1 MATPRTLKLKM
12 PACQILIE
20 TKRNGRVNG
29 KIIYGFHKSEHPCR
43 NYAMK
48 GKTCCWSHRSLE
60 NTVYV
65 EDQEKIVREF
75 VSKIFKKIESD
86 IIEKAKFRINESD
99 CWPIVHANI
108 IINQAQN
115 QAHGLAI
122 VSGFLIKSDDTSDLY
137 LKRLA
142 VLIAAEYF
150 FRFPVHFDQRT
161 LGNTIVRKLI
171 EAGFPERTYIN
182 KLEVIINK

>member
-1 MATPRTLKLKM
+1 MT
-12 PACQILIE
+12 ACQIIIE
-20 TKRNGRVNG
+20 TKRNGRVKG
-29 KIIYGFHKSEHPCR
+29 EIISEFHKTLHSCR

-65 EDQEKIVREF
+65 EDQERIVREF

-86 IIEKAKFRINESD
+86 IIEKAKFRINEND

-108 IINQAQN
+108 IINQAQSK
-115 QAHGLAI
+115 AHGLAI
-122 VSGFLIKSDDTSDLY
+122 VGGFLIKSDDTSDLY

-150 FRFPVHFDQRT
+150 FRFPVYFDQRT
-161 LGNTIVRKLI
+161 LGNTIIRKLI
-171 EAGFPERTYIN
+171 EADFPDRTYIN
-182 KLEVIINK
+182 KLEAIINK

>member
-1 MATPRTLKLKM
+1 MA
-12 PACQILIE
+12 ACQIIIE
-20 TKRNGRVNG
+20 TKRNGRVKG
-29 KIIYGFHKSEHPCR
+29 EIISEFHKTLHSCR

-65 EDQEKIVREF
+65 EDQEQIVREF
-75 VSKIFKKIESD
+75 VSEIFKKI
-86 IIEKAKFRINESD
+86 KSD

-108 IINQAQN
+108 IINQAQS

-122 VSGFLIKSDDTSDLY
+122 VGGFLIKSETSDLY

-150 FRFPVHFDQRT
+150 FKFPIHFDQRT
-161 LGNTIVRKLI
+161 LGNTIVMKLI
-171 EAGFPERTYIN
+171 EADFPDRTYIN
-182 KLEVIINK
+182 KLEAIINK